1 MKKAKELAVLI
12 WKLAK
17 NDFVTKYSGN
27 YLGVFWA
34 FVQPMVTIAIYIFVF
49 QVGFRAQ
56 DAKNGYPYALWLI
69 AGIVPWFFF
78 GEGMMGATNAFAEY
92 SYLVKKVVFRIDILP
107 LVKVF
112 SSLFIHLFFVA
123 FSLFIY
129 LLNGKAPDLR
139 FLQIIY
145 YMFCLICLI
154 TVCSYVTASIVPFFK
169 DFSQIVNVLVQI
181 GMWLT
186 PVMWNY
192 DDLAETLG
200 QWGLLFKLNP
210 MFYIVQG
217 YRDSFMLGGVFWNR
231 SMSLYFWA
239 VVIILGFIGYKC
251 LKKMKPHF
259 ADVL

>member
-107 LVKVF
+107 MVKVF

-123 FSLFIY
+123 FSLFI
-129 LLNGKAPDLR
+129 
-139 FLQIIY
+139 
-145 YMFCLICLI
+145 
-154 TVCSYVTASIVPFFK
+154 
-169 DFSQIVNVLVQI
+169 
-181 GMWLT
+181 
-186 PVMWNY
+186 
-192 DDLAETLG
+192 
-200 QWGLLFKLNP
+200 
-210 MFYIVQG
+210 
-217 YRDSFMLGGVFWNR
+217 
-231 SMSLYFWA
+231 
-239 VVIILGFIGYKC
+239 
-251 LKKMKPHF
+251 
-259 ADVL
+259 